1 MTRSPRTARDAA
13 LSVLTRL
20 RSEGYR
26 ALFAGGCV
34 RDMLLGRPPKDFD
47 VATDAT
53 PARVGQIF
61 PRANHVGAKFG
72 VMLVHKYGH
81 DVEVATFRADG
92 DYSDGRHPD
101 EVRFSTDREDAA
113 RRDFTVNGLF
123 LDPVDDTVIDYVGGR
138 IDLQAGVIRT
148 IGDPH
153 GRLSEDHLR
162 MLRAVRFAS
171 RLAFRI
177 EPATGEAI
185 KTLAPQLASISPER
199 VWMELTQILGD
210 PSRAVAWGLLTEFG
224 LCDHLAAQWAID
236 QELHPLIAAR
246 LAALGDDPID
256 PMLGMAALL
265 CDGPPEAA
273 REVCKSLRQSNR
285 EIETVTFLV
294 RSLPSVR
301 AGGQL
306 ELADLKGLLANAHW
320 LELVELLRADL
331 TARREPTALCA
342 LLRERAS
349 GIPPQR
355 VAPPPLVN
363 GDMLSEFGIQPGPRF
378 GEILRTVYRAQ
389 QNETISTVAE
399 AIAMAKHLID
409 EQG

>member
-1 MTRSPRTARDAA
+1 MTHSPRTARDAA

-20 RSEGYR
+20 RSEGHR

-53 PARVGQIF
+53 PERVGEIF

-72 VMLVHKYGH
+72 VMLVRKYGH
-81 DVEVATFRADG
+81 DVEIATFRADG

-101 EVRFSTDREDAA
+101 EVRYSTDREDAA

-123 LDPVDDTVIDYVGGR
+123 FDPIDDTVIDYVGGR
-138 IDLQAGVIRT
+138 SDLEAGVIRT
-148 IGDPH
+148 IGDPTR
-153 GRLSEDHLR
+153 RLTEDHLR

-171 RLAFRI
+171 RLAFQI
-177 EPATGEAI
+177 DPATAAAI
-185 KTLAPQLASISPER
+185 KALASQLASISPER

-210 PSRAVAWGLLTEFG
+210 PSRAVAWGLLTELG
-224 LCDHLAAQWAID
+224 LCDHLAARWPVD
-236 QELHPLIAAR
+236 QALHPRIIAR

-256 PMLGMAALL
+256 PLLGMAAIL
-265 CDGPPEAA
+265 CDDRPAAA
-273 REVCKSLRQSNR
+273 RHMCKSLRQSNR
-285 EIETVTFLV
+285 EIETVTWLV
-294 RSLPSVR
+294 RSLPLVR
-301 AGGQL
+301 AGGKL
-306 ELADLKGLLANAHW
+306 ELADLKGLMANAHW
-320 LELVELLRADL
+320 PELVELLRADL
-331 TARREPTALCA
+331 TACREPTTLYD

-355 VAPPPLVN
+355 VAPPPLVS
-363 GDMLSEFGIQPGPRF
+363 GDRLSEFGIQPGPRF
-378 GEILRTVYRAQ
+378 GEILRSIYRAQ
-389 QNETISTVAE
+389 QNETISTVEE
-399 AIAMAKHLID
+399 AVAMAKRLI